1 MSGEGGVVT
10 AAVLHV
16 ENQRHVEH
24 LRLEVGVFPVGTQ
37 QREDD
42 LRRGHGRL
50 RAVDVKTVLADIV
63 VISVVAVHAEHRK
76 YRNQLDALAQHVV
89 DRCIVRIL
97 VVAEQC
103 QDRARDGVH
112 HILTRRFENDVA
124 DKVLRQRPVL
134 NEQLAEI
141 HELFLLGQ
149 LAEEQEVNNLLK
161 AEAVVSADAVDDIV
175 DVVAAVIQLAVT
187 GNQLSVYHFVLLD
200 GGNVGQT
207 RQNALAVDVAQTALD
222 VELAVE
228 RSVDG
233 RI

>member
-1 MSGEGGVVT
+1 M
-10 AAVLHV
+10 
-16 ENQRHVEH
+16 
-24 LRLEVGVFPVGTQ
+24 
-37 QREDD
+37 
-42 LRRGHGRL
+42 
-50 RAVDVKTVLADIV
+50 
-63 VISVVAVHAEHRK
+63 
-76 YRNQLDALAQHVV
+76 
-89 DRCIVRIL
+89 
-97 VVAEQC
+97 
-103 QDRARDGVH
+103 
-112 HILTRRFENDVA
+112 
-124 DKVLRQRPVL
+124 

-161 AEAVVSADAVDDIV
+161 AEAVVLADAGNDVI